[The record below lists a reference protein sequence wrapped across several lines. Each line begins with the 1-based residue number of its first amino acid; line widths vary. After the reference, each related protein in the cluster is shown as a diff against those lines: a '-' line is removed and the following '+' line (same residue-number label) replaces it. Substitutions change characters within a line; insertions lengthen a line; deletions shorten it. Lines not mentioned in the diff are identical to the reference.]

1 MSVYERMLKDSLIY
15 YVEIH
20 TNDVQFKLGNGDLH
34 ILKEEWEKEDHGAF
48 KNTGYVE
55 VNMNNPF
62 IKAITK
68 NEIESIIDAVIKTK
82 F

>member
-1 MSVYERMLKDSLIY
+1 MSVYERMLKNALIY

-20 TNDVQFKLGNGDLH
+20 TNDIQFKLGNGDLH
-34 ILKEEWEKEDHGAF
+34 ILKEEWEKEDHGVF
-48 KNTGYVE
+48 KNIGYVE
-55 VNMNNPF
+55 VNMKCAS
-62 IKAITK
+62 IKTVTK